1 MTDPTGKWNVI
12 MSSPMGK
19 QSFVADFHVDG
30 ATLTG
35 TTDSPSTGVAE
46 IYNGVV
52 DGDNVSF
59 NVDLTKPMKLKMA
72 FAFTLESDTA
82 LKGTAK
88 AGLFPPA
95 KCKGERL

>member
-1 MTDPTGKWNVI
+1 
-12 MSSPMGK
+12 
-19 QSFVADFHVDG
+19 
-30 ATLTG
+30 
-35 TTDSPSTGVAE
+35 
-46 IYNGVV
+46 
-52 DGDNVSF
+52 
-59 NVDLTKPMKLKMA
+59 MA